1 MTIGSLIKQYRIQN
15 EMTMQEFAERTGL
28 SKGYISML
36 ERGKHPQNNK
46 KIVPSIA
53 TVKKIAI
60 AMNATV
66 DEILEAIDGK
76 QLINISPK
84 DSFTDSDIAKLTNIS
99 IPAARPIPII
109 GTICAGDGIW
119 CEDNFEGHFF
129 IDSSIKA
136 DMCLKVSGDSMVDAG
151 ITDGDIALIKKT
163 YEYADGNIYA
173 VRMDDCSEA
182 TLKKIAMQDDN
193 IILSPCNAEYSPI
206 LKNVNDVCII
216 GECVG
221 VYHSIK

>member
-1 MTIGSLIKQYRIQN
+1 MTIGDLIKQYRIQN
-15 EMTMQEFAERTGL
+15 KMTMQEFAERTGL

-53 TVKKIAI
+53 TVKKISV
-60 AMNATV
+60 AMDITV

-76 QLINISPK
+76 QLINISSK
-84 DSFTDSDIAKLTNIS
+84 DSFSDIANLTNIS

-119 CEDNFEGHFF
+119 CEDSFEGYFF

-151 ITDGDIALIKKT
+151 IADGDIALIKKT

-173 VRMDDCSEA
+173 VRMDDCCEA
-182 TLKKIAMQDDN
+182 ALKKVSMQDDN

-206 LKNVNDVCII
+206 LKNANDVYII

-221 VYHSIK
+221 VYHSVK